1 MTAEKSLSPAGTS
14 DGDPRAGASRR
25 TWMRRLRF
33 ETIGLPVALVVL
45 CVFLSVTAPN
55 FATINN
61 VFNILQSASFIGIIA
76 FGMTLVIIAGD
87 IDISVGSAVAL
98 GSALL
103 GVLAV
108 NLGLPLWLA
117 VVFVLAEATAFGALA
132 GFIRARFRVPSFI
145 VTLALFSA
153 LRGLA
158 LLITN
163 GFPIGIPDPAFQFLG
178 AGRIGIVPFPAILL
192 IAAFLIFWFISRKT
206 TFGRTVYAIGGNP
219 EAARLSGLKVFRT
232 RILIFAITGLLAGF
246 VGVLQA
252 SRLASGNP
260 TIATGLEFDVIAAV
274 IIGGTSLAGGRGT
287 MWGTFLG
294 VLLITVLRN
303 GMVLLGVNPYAQQVF
318 SGAVVL
324 GAVLVSYLRTRNT
337 RES

>member
-1 MTAEKSLSPAGTS
+1 MSTDPPVTAA
-14 DGDPRAGASRR
+14 PRGVVLPP
-25 TWMRRLRF
+25 WLRF
-33 ETIGLPVALVVL
+33 ETVGLPAALLAL
-45 CVFLSVTAPN
+45 CVFLGFTAPN

-61 VFNILQSASFIGIIA
+61 LFNILQSASFIGIIA

-103 GVLAV
+103 GVLSV
-108 NLGLPLWLA
+108 TLGLPMWLA
-117 VVFVLAEATAFGALA
+117 VILVLAEATVFGAFA

-158 LLITN
+158 LLATN
-163 GFPIGIPDPAFQFLG
+163 GFPVGIPDPGFQFLG
-178 AGRIGIVPFPAILL
+178 AGRIGIVPFPAIILV
-192 IAAFLIFWFISRKT
+192 ITFLIFWFVSKRT
-206 TFGRTVYAIGGNP
+206 SFGRTVYAIGGNA
-219 EAARLSGLKVFRT
+219 EAARLSGLPVFRT
-232 RILIFAITGLLAGF
+232 RIVIFAITGLLAGF
-246 VGVLQA
+246 VGILQA

-274 IIGGTSLAGGRGT
+274 IIGGTSLSGGRGS

-294 VLLITVLRN
+294 VLLITILRN

-318 SGAVVL
+318 SGVVVL
-324 GAVLVSYLRTRNT
+324 AAVLVSYIRTQRG
-337 RES
+337 RET